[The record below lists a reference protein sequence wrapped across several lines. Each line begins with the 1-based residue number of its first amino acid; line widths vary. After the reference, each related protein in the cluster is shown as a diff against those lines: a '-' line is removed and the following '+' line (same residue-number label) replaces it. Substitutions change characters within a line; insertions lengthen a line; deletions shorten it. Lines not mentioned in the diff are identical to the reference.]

1 MTEFDF
7 DTVTKPVRDAFYV
20 TVGAG
25 VLAYQQAEKAWQ
37 EWTERA
43 TSQVGT
49 GRDRF
54 DQFASFVSAKT
65 EVLDERAKAIGERVE
80 NALDDVEARL
90 PERASEVF
98 AKARHAAA
106 DARRQVRER
115 VRPDA
120 A

>member
-1 MTEFDF
+1 
-7 DTVTKPVRDAFYV
+7 
-20 TVGAG
+20 
-25 VLAYQQAEKAWQ
+25 
-37 EWTERA
+37 
-43 TSQVGT
+43 
-49 GRDRF
+49 
-54 DQFASFVSAKT
+54 
-65 EVLDERAKAIGERVE
+65 VE